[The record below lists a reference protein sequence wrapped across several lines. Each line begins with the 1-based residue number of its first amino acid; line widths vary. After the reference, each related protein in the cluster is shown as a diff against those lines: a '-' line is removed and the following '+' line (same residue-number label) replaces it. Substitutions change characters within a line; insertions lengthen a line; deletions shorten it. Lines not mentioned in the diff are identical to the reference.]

1 MNSGEI
7 RHCRL
12 LFRTI
17 SDGKKKPVEKTKK
30 QKSVWYLV
38 LIAVLILMIRYFE
51 QITGFLKTVGSV
63 AMPLAMGCGIAY
75 VLNIIMS
82 AMERHYFTR
91 KNAPWVEKTRR
102 PVCMAACIVA
112 VLGIIFLLIR
122 VVAPELINA
131 VLLLGEGVPVYVEK
145 GLTWAVNHSGGIPA
159 LKEWLESLAIDWPK
173 IIHQFLGSL
182 TEILNSTVEL
192 VGLLSSSIVRL
203 FMSLIFGIYLLSGKE
218 RLLDQAK
225 RILKVFLQEK
235 NYERLFHVVAV
246 AHHTFT
252 SYIAGQCT
260 EAVILGSLC
269 TVGML
274 IFRFPYAPMVGAL
287 VGATA
292 LLPIIGAYIGAFVGA
307 FMILTVSPGQVI
319 PFICFLVILQQ
330 LEGNLI
336 YPRVVGGSVGLPG
349 MWILAAVTVG
359 GGLWGILG
367 MLIGVPLTATA
378 YKLFSEYIH
387 TREKKEEK

>member
-1 MNSGEI
+1 M
-7 RHCRL
+7 
-12 LFRTI
+12 
-17 SDGKKKPVEKTKK
+17 EKTKK

-173 IIHQFLGSL
+173 IIQQFLGSL
-182 TEILNSTVEL
+182 TDILNSTVEL
-192 VGLLSSSIVRL
+192 VGVLTGSIVRL

-225 RILKVFLQEK
+225 RILKVFFKEK
-235 NYERLFHVVAV
+235 DYARLFHVVTV

-292 LLPIIGAYIGAFVGA
+292 LLPIIGAYIGAIVGA

-330 LEGNLI
+330 VEGNLI
-336 YPRVVGGSVGLPG
+336 YPKVVGSSVGLPG

-359 GGLWGILG
+359 GGLWGIPG
-367 MLIGVPLTATA
+367 MLIGVPMTATV

-387 TREKKEEK
+387 IREKER

>member
-1 MNSGEI
+1 M
-7 RHCRL
+7 
-12 LFRTI
+12 
-17 SDGKKKPVEKTKK
+17 EKSKR
-30 QKSVWYLV
+30 QRIVLYLV
-38 LIAVLILMIRYFE
+38 LIGGLALLVCYFDEILAFFGQVGGVSLPLVL
-51 QITGFLKTVGSV
+51 
-63 AMPLAMGCGIAY
+63 GCGIAY

-82 AMERHYFTR
+82 AMERHYFT
-91 KNAPWVEKTRR
+91 KKDAPWVAKTRR
-102 PVCMAACIVA
+102 PVCLAASIFV

-122 VVAPELINA
+122 VVAPELLNA
-131 VLLLGEGVPVYVEK
+131 VLLLGEGIPVYVEK
-145 GLTWAVNHSGGIPA
+145 GIEWAVDHSGGIPA
-159 LKEWLESLAIDWPK
+159 LKDWLESLAIDWPK

-274 IFRFPYAPMVGAL
+274 IPVPLRSHGRSA
-287 VGATA
+287 
-292 LLPIIGAYIGAFVGA
+292 
-307 FMILTVSPGQVI
+307 
-319 PFICFLVILQQ
+319 
-330 LEGNLI
+330 
-336 YPRVVGGSVGLPG
+336 GGSHSPASDHWRLHWCFCGSLHDPDRESRTGDPV
-349 MWILAAVTVG
+349 
-359 GGLWGILG
+359 
-367 MLIGVPLTATA
+367 
-378 YKLFSEYIH
+378 YLFSGDPSAAG
-387 TREKKEEK
+387 REPDLPQSGGRFRGTSWHVDPGGSHGRRRSLGNSRDAHRRTSDGDRL

>member
-17 SDGKKKPVEKTKK
+17 SDGKEKPVEKTNK

-173 IIHQFLGSL
+173 IIQQFLGSL
-182 TEILNSTVEL
+182 TDILNSTVEL
-192 VGLLSSSIVRL
+192 VGVLTGSIVRL

-225 RILKVFLQEK
+225 RILKVFFKEK
-235 NYERLFHVVAV
+235 DYTRLFHVVTV

-292 LLPIIGAYIGAFVGA
+292 LLPILGAYIGAIVGA

-336 YPRVVGGSVGLPG
+336 YPKVVGGSVGLPG

-359 GGLWGILG
+359 GGLWGIPG
-367 MLIGVPLTATA
+367 MLIGVPMTATV

-387 TREKKEEK
+387 IREKER

>member
-1 MNSGEI
+1 MCKTPFS
-7 RHCRL
+7 
-12 LFRTI
+12 
-17 SDGKKKPVEKTKK
+17 EKTKK

-173 IIHQFLGSL
+173 IIQQFLGSL
-182 TEILNSTVEL
+182 TDILNSTVEL
-192 VGLLSSSIVRL
+192 VGVLTGSIVRL

-225 RILKVFLQEK
+225 RILKVFFKEK
-235 NYERLFHVVAV
+235 DYTRLFHVVTV

-292 LLPIIGAYIGAFVGA
+292 LLPIIGAYIGAIVGA

-330 LEGNLI
+330 VEGNLI
-336 YPRVVGGSVGLPG
+336 YPKVVGSSVGLPG

-359 GGLWGILG
+359 GGLWGIPG
-367 MLIGVPLTATA
+367 MIIGVPMTATV

-387 TREKKEEK
+387 TREKER

>member
-1 MNSGEI
+1 MEKSKRQRI
-7 RHCRL
+7 L
-12 LFRTI
+12 L
-17 SDGKKKPVEKTKK
+17 
-30 QKSVWYLV
+30 YLV
-38 LIAVLILMIRYFE
+38 LIGGLALLVCYFDEILAFFGQVGGVSLPLVL
-51 QITGFLKTVGSV
+51 
-63 AMPLAMGCGIAY
+63 GCGIAY

-82 AMERHYFTR
+82 AMERHYFT
-91 KNAPWVEKTRR
+91 KKDAPWVAKTRR
-102 PVCMAACIVA
+102 PVCLAASIFV

-122 VVAPELINA
+122 VVAPELLNA
-131 VLLLGEGVPVYVEK
+131 VLLLGEGIPVYVEK
-145 GLTWAVNHSGGIPA
+145 GIEWAVDHSGGIPA
-159 LKEWLESLAIDWPK
+159 LKDWLESLAIDWPK

-235 NYERLFHVVAV
+235 NYEQLFHVVAV

-387 TREKKEEK
+387 MREKKEEK

>member
-1 MNSGEI
+1 M
-7 RHCRL
+7 
-12 LFRTI
+12 
-17 SDGKKKPVEKTKK
+17 
-30 QKSVWYLV
+30 
-38 LIAVLILMIRYFE
+38 
-51 QITGFLKTVGSV
+51 
-63 AMPLAMGCGIAY
+63 
-75 VLNIIMS
+75 
-82 AMERHYFTR
+82 
-91 KNAPWVEKTRR
+91 
-102 PVCMAACIVA
+102 
-112 VLGIIFLLIR
+112 
-122 VVAPELINA
+122 NA
-131 VLLLGEGVPVYVEK
+131 VLLLGEGIPVYVEK
-145 GLTWAVNHSGGIPA
+145 GIEWAVDHSGGIPA
-159 LKEWLESLAIDWPK
+159 LKDWLESLAIDWPK
-173 IIHQFLGSL
+173 IIHQFLESL

-252 SYIAGQCT
+252 NYITGQCT

-287 VGATA
+287 VETTA

-367 MLIGVPLTATA
+367 MLIA
-378 YKLFSEYIH
+378 YL
-387 TREKKEEK
+387 